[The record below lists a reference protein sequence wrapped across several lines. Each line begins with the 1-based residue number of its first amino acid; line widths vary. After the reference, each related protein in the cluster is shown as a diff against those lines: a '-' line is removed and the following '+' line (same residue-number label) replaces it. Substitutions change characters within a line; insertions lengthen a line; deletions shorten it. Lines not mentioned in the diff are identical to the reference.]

1 MRGEGLRYFSKE
13 VENLSK
19 RRTGVIIA
27 GLIHDKESGNWRYRD
42 PIKKTPVLSGTGVF
56 SFMQLSFLSVRSQ
69 NTICI
74 FERVLISV
82 SFYFSLYDIR
92 INHM

>member
-1 MRGEGLRYFSKE
+1 MRGKDLRYFSKE

-42 PIKKTPVLSGTGVF
+42 PIKKNSSSVRYWSFFFYAAIF
-56 SFMQLSFLSVRSQ
+56 SFGALSK
-69 NTICI
+69 
-74 FERVLISV
+74 
-82 SFYFSLYDIR
+82 YHLYL
-92 INHM
+92 